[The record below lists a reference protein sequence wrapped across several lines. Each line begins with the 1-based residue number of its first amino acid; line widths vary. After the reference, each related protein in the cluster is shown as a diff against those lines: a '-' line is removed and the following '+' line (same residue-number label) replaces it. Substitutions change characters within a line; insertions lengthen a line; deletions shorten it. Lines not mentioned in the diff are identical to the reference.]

1 MKRQRANI
9 EKKRGKRAEL
19 ADWLALR
26 QPAEITEAEFEELRD
41 TLSPVSESYLRKLL
55 RESGA
60 RLSPLVEGV
69 RQASLDE
76 LEASLL
82 RMLGEYGREDAP
94 HRARVRQLVIAA
106 KDHARW
112 AARNPERRAEKEE
125 MRLWMLTWLE
135 NPPVFP
141 QWLRLRQAAL
151 RGIPQSVS

>member
-1 MKRQRANI
+1 MKRQPANI
-9 EKKRGKRAEL
+9 GKKRGKRAEL

-41 TLSPVSESYLRKLL
+41 ALSPVSENYLRKLL

-60 RLSPLVEGV
+60 PLSPMVEGV

-82 RMLGEYGREDAP
+82 RMLEEYERDDAA

-112 AARNPERRAEKEE
+112 AARNPGRRAEKEE
-125 MRLWMLTWLE
+125 MGLWMLTWLE

-141 QWLRLRQAAL
+141 QWVRLRQQKL
-151 RGIPQSVS
+151 RGSGPSVS